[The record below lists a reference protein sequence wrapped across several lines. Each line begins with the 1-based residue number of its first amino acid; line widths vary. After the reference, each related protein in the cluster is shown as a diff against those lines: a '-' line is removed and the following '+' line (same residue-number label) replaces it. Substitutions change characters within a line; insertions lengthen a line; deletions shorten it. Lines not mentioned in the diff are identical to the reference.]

1 MTCDPP
7 AVPEDDAMAPNK
19 GGELA
24 LGMSGEE
31 SGNTLMASSPNCCA
45 GFPGNL
51 RFCVRN
57 TLVDT
62 GDMESC
68 GPPPGRAPP
77 SSRAAPASDHGATSG
92 AGARHPLSRGLDQ
105 VHEVVVQRG
114 QRHAEGE
121 WQHRVAEG
129 LQPAEPQRFAGLP
142 RRHRHCLHTRE
153 AHASGCDPGP
163 DLLPRHAATWRV
175 GNTSFR
181 SRRRFIVQDRFYPP
195 LHIGGRQE

>member
-1 MTCDPP
+1 
-7 AVPEDDAMAPNK
+7 MAPNK

-68 GPPPGRAPP
+68 GP
-77 SSRAAPASDHGATSG
+77 
-92 AGARHPLSRGLDQ
+92 
-105 VHEVVVQRG
+105 
-114 QRHAEGE
+114 
-121 WQHRVAEG
+121 HR
-129 LQPAEPQRFAGLP
+129 AGLCRRREP
-142 RRHRHCLHTRE
+142 RRPPTTARPPAR
-153 AHASGCDPGP
+153 AHDI
-163 DLLPRHAATWRV
+163 L
-175 GNTSFR
+175 
-181 SRRRFIVQDRFYPP
+181 
-195 LHIGGRQE
+195 